1 MLQNR
6 DTGAFAAVS
15 VLQHPPLSPSR
26 RQLHV
31 GTFTR
36 ASGWEEWDGRTG
48 GLADA
53 GVALWCARRRT
64 RACAWLG
71 LAKRGG

>member
-48 GLADA
+48 G
-53 GVALWCARRRT
+53 R
-64 RACAWLG
+64 
-71 LAKRGG
+71 RGGLVVRSSPHACVRVARVGKERWVR